1 MGVKNGLEFFYF
13 DIHRAPSEMPANLS
27 AWAIQPFW
35 AVFFL
40 HWAVATLK
48 GLGEFQNKIF

>member
-1 MGVKNGLEFFYF
+1 MVVKNGLEFFYF

-35 AVFFL
+35 AVFFAL
-40 HWAVATLK
+40 GSSNSK
-48 GLGEFQNKIF
+48 GTR